1 MKYSAFSL
9 LRNGFRSD
17 PEWSRV
23 WRDAEPRSS
32 YQVVIVGGGGH
43 GLSTAYYLARNHGIT
58 DVAVVE
64 RGWLGGGNTARNTTI
79 VRSNYLLPP
88 NTLFYEHSLKLW
100 EGLSQDLN
108 FNVMLSQ
115 RGVINLGHSDAQMNG
130 LALRGNAMRLSGV
143 DAELLDNRQVAEFV
157 PGLDCT
163 PQSRFPIYGGL
174 LQRRGGTARH
184 DAVAWGYARAASR
197 LKVDIL
203 QNCEV
208 RGIRVDGNRVRG
220 VETSRGYLG
229 ADKVALAV
237 AGNSGQLAAL
247 VGMKLPIETHL
258 LQACV
263 SEPLKPV
270 IDTVISFGAG
280 HFYISQSDK
289 GGLVFGG
296 DLDGFNSYAQRGN
309 LDIIRDLGAA
319 AVTLFPALSRV
330 RLVRHWGGLMDMSMD
345 GTQIIAKTPI
355 TGLYINAGWGTGGFK
370 AIPGSGWVYAHTI
383 ANDRPHTLN
392 EAFTLERFATGHLLD
407 EKGAGPN
414 TTAH

>member
-1 MKYSAFSL
+1 
-9 LRNGFRSD
+9 
-17 PEWSRV
+17 
-23 WRDAEPRSS
+23 
-32 YQVVIVGGGGH
+32 
-43 GLSTAYYLARNHGIT
+43 
-58 DVAVVE
+58 
-64 RGWLGGGNTARNTTI
+64 TI

-143 DAELLDNRQVAEFV
+143 DAELLDTRQIAELV